1 MRTIPSSVAPDVYT
15 DLMRGERDAL
25 RRLFE
30 EYAPAL
36 VESADSALHAE
47 VASAHVVEHLFES
60 TWHKRDDFTSPEAL
74 HDWLTTE
81 TPAMAHREQARRAG
95 LRHFDGHQQV
105 QHAAPA
111 TPLGGYDVAAG
122 WARVVHRIEAIDA
135 DPETGAALR
144 HAASRHGAA
153 EHIAHVGEGVN
164 RKMIL
169 GGAALLLA
177 LFTVFYFGMERAGA
191 DFKVTQAL
199 ADKEAH
205 AITTAVGERASVK
218 LDDGTQ
224 VMLGADA
231 SIIVPKQF
239 NRELRALKLRGS
251 ARFSVASNPKLPFDV
266 RAGKMT
272 IVATGTTFTVSEG
285 DGGPVVVSVQEGTVQ
300 VTAGEVTR
308 DLTSGS
314 SLMLSAD
321 GALSE
326 PTTEQRDEATAWA
339 DGYLVIVNRPLR
351 DALSVLRRW
360 YKLDMRPQV
369 TLLDRTISMRSRLGF
384 EDSAIVALELAGNV
398 KQTWAGKQMLLVDK
412 AAVPA
417 PARKAK

>member
-1 MRTIPSSVAPDVYT
+1 MRTIPSTIAPEVYN

-36 VESADSALHAE
+36 VESADAALHAD

-60 TWHKRDDFTSPEAL
+60 TWHKRHDFSSPEAL
-74 HDWLTTE
+74 HDWLTAE
-81 TPAMAHREQARRAG
+81 THSMAHREQARRAG
-95 LRHFDGHQQV
+95 LRHFEGHQKS
-105 QHAAPA
+105 QHASPA
-111 TPLGGYDVAAG
+111 APLGGYDVAAG
-122 WARVVHRIEAIDA
+122 WARVVQRIEAIDA

-153 EHIAHVGEGVN
+153 EHIAHVGEGLN
-164 RKMIL
+164 RKYIL
-169 GGAALLLA
+169 GGVGLLLA
-177 LFTVFYFGMERAGA
+177 LFSIFYFGMERAGA

-199 ADKEAH
+199 ADKDAH
-205 AITTAVGERASVK
+205 AIATTVGERASVK

-231 SIIVPKQF
+231 SITVPKQF

-251 ARFSVASNPKLPFDV
+251 ARFVVASNPTLPFDV
-266 RAGKMT
+266 RAGDMK

-285 DGGPVVVSVQEGTVQ
+285 DGGPVVVGVQEGAVQ

-308 DLTSGS
+308 DVQSGS
-314 SLMLSAD
+314 SLMLSAN
-321 GALSE
+321 GVLSE
-326 PTTEQRDEATAWA
+326 PTAAQRDEAIAWA
-339 DGYLVIVNRPLR
+339 DGYLVIANRPLR
-351 DALSVLRRW
+351 DALPVLRRW
-360 YKLDMRPQV
+360 YKLDLRPQT
-369 TLLDRTISMRSRLGF
+369 TLLDRPISMRSRLGF

-398 KQTWAGKQMLLVDK
+398 KQTWVGKQMLLVDNPVV
-412 AAVPA
+412 ATPA
-417 PARKAK
+417 KKRK